1 MFLVVWMR
9 LGLEIK
15 GTRLMLNKLKNAWKN
30 IRQNIRQ
37 LSGDDAYERYL
48 AHYAEFHA
56 VEANDGN
63 IEPALSREAF
73 FKEWQTSKWKGIKRC
88 C

>member
-1 MFLVVWMR
+1 MR

-15 GTRLMLNKLKNAWKN
+15 GTKLMLNKLSNSWKN

-48 AHYAEFHA
+48 AHYVEFHHENA
-56 VEANDGN
+56 EA
-63 IEPALSREAF
+63 PLSREAF

>member
-1 MFLVVWMR
+1 MF
-9 LGLEIK
+9 
-15 GTRLMLNKLKNAWKN
+15 KNVKTLW
-30 IRQNIRQ
+30 QNIRQ

-48 AHYAEFHA
+48 AHYAQFHA
-56 VEANDGN
+56 DKNDT
-63 IEPALSREAF
+63 EPPLNREAF